1 MYLWLTVGLTPLLEP
16 GYFEKID
23 EFLPYRGRDS
33 SREGVETFSLNE
45 LSLGRGVF
53 HRVCFKELSQ
63 KQLRFLLNE
72 RQAKEIGTETQKRG
86 DTRHRAMLISFRGR
100 HGALHLYHLHY

>member
-63 KQLRFLLNE
+63 KQVNIRSHF
-72 RQAKEIGTETQKRG
+72 A
-86 DTRHRAMLISFRGR
+86 LISIFIIFLQCLQITLNIKKHTMAVVQLAGVCTI
-100 HGALHLYHLHY
+100 A